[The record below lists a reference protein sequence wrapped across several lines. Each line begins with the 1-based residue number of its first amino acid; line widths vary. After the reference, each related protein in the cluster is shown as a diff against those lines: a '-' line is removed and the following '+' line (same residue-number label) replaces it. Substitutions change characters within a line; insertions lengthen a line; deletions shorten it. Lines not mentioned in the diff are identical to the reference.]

1 MKLRE
6 KMAAKGLGK
15 NKGFRWRGDEIT
27 RFEGLSDAVFAFAVT
42 LLIVSLEVPKT
53 FGDLLITMRGF
64 FAFAICFALLM
75 GTWYQQYI
83 YFRRYGLQDTFTIV
97 VNSILLFVVLF
108 YIYPL
113 KFLFTLL
120 VNQIMGIPIAYQQA
134 DGTLVS
140 MIEKYQLPTLMIV
153 YSAGFMAISL
163 VFALL
168 FWHAYRKRAQLE
180 LNPLEVF
187 DTCTS
192 TGYSLINSGV
202 AFVSILIAIIGGEE
216 HAGWAGLI
224 YPFLLAPL
232 CTVFGTVT
240 GRRRRRFE

>member
-1 MKLRE
+1 
-6 KMAAKGLGK
+6 
-15 NKGFRWRGDEIT
+15 
-27 RFEGLSDAVFAFAVT
+27 
-42 LLIVSLEVPKT
+42 
-53 FGDLLITMRGF
+53 
-64 FAFAICFALLM
+64 
-75 GTWYQQYI
+75 YQQYI

-120 VNQIMGIPIAYQQA
+120 VNQVIGIPIVSRQA
-134 DGTLVS
+134 DGTMIA

-168 FWHAYRKRAQLE
+168 FWHAFRNRTKLE

-187 DTCTS
+187 DTRTS
-192 TGYSLINSGV
+192 TGYSLINGGV
-202 AFVSILIAIIGGEE
+202 ALISILIAVIGGAE

-240 GRRRRRFE
+240 GRRRKRFE

>member
-1 MKLRE
+1 MLRE
-6 KMAAKGLGK
+6 KMMAKHLGGD
-15 NKGFRWRGDEIT
+15 KGFRWRGGEIT

-53 FGDLLITMRGF
+53 FSDLLITMRGF

-83 YFRRYGLQDTFTIV
+83 YFRRYGLQDTFTFV
-97 VNSILLFVVLF
+97 VNSVLLFVVLF

-120 VNQIMGIPIAYQQA
+120 VNQFMGIPIAFPQA

-140 MIEKYQLPTLMIV
+140 MIERYQLPTLMIV

-168 FWHAYRKRAQLE
+168 FWHAYRHRAQLD
-180 LNPLEVF
+180 LNRLEIF
-187 DTCTS
+187 DTRTS
-192 TGYSLINSGV
+192 TGYALINGAV
-202 AFVSILIAIIGGEE
+202 ALISILIAVIGGVE
-216 HAGWAGLI
+216 HGGWAGLI

-232 CTVFGTVT
+232 CTVFGMVT
-240 GRRRRRFE
+240 GRRRTRFE

>member
-1 MKLRE
+1 MLRE
-6 KMAAKGLGK
+6 RMLAKGMGGD
-15 NKGFRWRGDEIT
+15 KGFRWRGGEIT

-42 LLIVSLEVPKT
+42 LLIVSLEVPKSFT
-53 FGDLLITMRGF
+53 DLLITMRGF

-120 VNQIMGIPIAYQQA
+120 VNQFMGIPIEFRQA
-134 DGTLVS
+134 DGS
-140 MIEKYQLPTLMIV
+140 MVAAIEKYQVPALMIV

-163 VFALL
+163 IFALL
-168 FWHAYRKRAQLE
+168 FWHAYRHRAKLE
-180 LNPLEVF
+180 LNRLETF
-187 DTCTS
+187 DTRIS
-192 TGYSLINSGV
+192 TGYSLINGGV
-202 AFVSILIAIIGGEE
+202 ALISILIAVIGGVA

-224 YPFLLAPL
+224 YPLLLAPA
-232 CTVFGTVT
+232 CTVFGMVT